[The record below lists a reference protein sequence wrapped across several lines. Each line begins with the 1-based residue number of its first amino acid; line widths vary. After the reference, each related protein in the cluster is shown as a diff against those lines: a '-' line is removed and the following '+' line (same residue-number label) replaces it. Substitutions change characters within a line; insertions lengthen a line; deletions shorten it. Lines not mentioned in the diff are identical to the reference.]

1 MPSNFLQS
9 MLIFAKLKHFANK
22 KSPLKKDNFK
32 NIFYSIT
39 ITATHLL
46 RQFFLH
52 LARWELVQLLYI
64 SQICEF

>member
-32 NIFYSIT
+32 NIFYSIA

-46 RQFFLH
+46 RQIFFASSALRTCAIVIYFAD
-52 LARWELVQLLYI
+52 L
-64 SQICEF
+64 